1 MDVFRLIAI
10 HEGLKLN
17 LYKCPAGKWTIGYGR
32 NLEDRGIS
40 IAEADF
46 MLQNDISDA
55 YKNCARIFQNWAAIG
70 EVRQA
75 ALIDMC
81 HNLGAQGLS
90 LFVRTVDAV
99 NREAWEEASK
109 EMLDSR
115 WAKQVGKR
123 ATRLS
128 DMIRTGQWPVI

>member
-55 YKNCARIFQNWAAIG
+55 YKNCARIFPNWAAIG

-128 DMIRTGQWPVI
+128 DMIRTGHWPVI